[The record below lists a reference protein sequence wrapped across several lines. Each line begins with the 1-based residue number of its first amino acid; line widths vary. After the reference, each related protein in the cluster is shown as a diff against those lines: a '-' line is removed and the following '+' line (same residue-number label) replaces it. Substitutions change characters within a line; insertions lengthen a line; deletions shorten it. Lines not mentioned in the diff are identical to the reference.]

1 MFRATELVVSHIS
14 LSNTERNELFDYISE
29 TLCLPLTFQQ
39 DNAAWG
45 VVVSLG
51 MNSLL
56 YPARKLSACLW

>member
-1 MFRATELVVSHIS
+1 MFRATELVVSHLS
-14 LSNTERNELFDYISE
+14 LLNPERYEVFDYISE
-29 TLCLPLTFQQ
+29 MLCLPLTFQQ
-39 DNAAWG
+39 DNAARG